1 MINSS
6 HYSFRDIGMKNK
18 QQPFV
23 LKSSNNKLWLFVT
36 LLSFAILLT
45 LAYKF
50 KGLLQP
56 SVNMQESVDAD
67 CDLRKGACT
76 TVLSTGGKVSFFI
89 NPIDIPLL
97 KPLKLSV
104 VLEGVDASK
113 VEVDFVGIGMEMG
126 YNRSLLTRE
135 SDTSGSVLKFTG
147 KAILPV
153 CSLIKMKWQARV
165 LLHKGSVFGDEIGDG
180 VSVENGVHLI
190 PFQFFTIK

>member
-1 MINSS
+1 MISYS
-6 HYSFRDIGMKNK
+6 YYSFRDISMENK
-18 QQPFV
+18 QRPF
-23 LKSSNNKLWLFVT
+23 LSNSSNNKLWLFVA

-50 KGLLQP
+50 KDLLTP
-56 SVNMQESVDAD
+56 AVNMQESVDAN

-89 NPIDIPLL
+89 DPIDIPLL

-104 VLEGVDASK
+104 VLEGVDASN

-126 YNRSLLTRE
+126 YNRSVLTRE
-135 SDTSGSVLKFTG
+135 SNANGSVKKFTG

-153 CSLIKMKWQARV
+153 CSLTKMNWEARV
-165 LLHKGSVFGDEIGDG
+165 LLHPENGS
-180 VSVENGVHLI
+180 SVGADNGVHLI
-190 PFQFFTIK
+190 PFRFFTIK